1 MKFNSKPTTNA
12 AHAFMLQNAGL
23 NPKTA
28 DCYIEED
35 GHVIIARDD
44 WDLDIALDMRRLSP
58 AWSLSRLLEILPEEI
73 YENSKCYKRTLCDD
87 FISYTR
93 YENGEW
99 RGTLKSI
106 RAHGF
111 TISAVVTM
119 LVSMIS
125 EGKYINEEY
134 IIKKKK

>member
-1 MKFNSKPTTNA
+1 MKFNNKPTTNA
-12 AHAFMLQNAGL
+12 AHAFMLLNAGL

-58 AWSLSRLLEILPEEI
+58 AWSLSRLLEILPDEI
-73 YENSKCYKRTLCDD
+73 YDSSKCYKRILCDD

-93 YENGEW
+93 CENGEW

-106 RAHGF
+106 RAHSF

-119 LVSMIS
+119 LVSLIS

>member
-12 AHAFMLQNAGL
+12 AHAFMLLKAGL

-58 AWSLSRLLEILPEEI
+58 AWSLSRLFEILPEEI
-73 YENSKCYKRTLCDD
+73 YEKSKCYKRTLCDD

-99 RGTLKSI
+99 RGTIKSI

-111 TISAVVTM
+111 TVSAVVTM